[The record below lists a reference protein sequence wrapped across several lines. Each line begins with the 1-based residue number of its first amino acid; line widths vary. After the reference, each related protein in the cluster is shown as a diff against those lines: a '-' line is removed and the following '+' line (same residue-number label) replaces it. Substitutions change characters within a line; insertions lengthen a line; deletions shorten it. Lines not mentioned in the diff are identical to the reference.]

1 MELKDGWDWMDWDGI
16 GWDGLGQMPW
26 RPREVLVQLS
36 DSAHGGASWNT
47 SWSNFLTQLMGSG

>member
-36 DSAHGGASWNT
+36 DSAHGGEAGT
-47 SWSNFLTQLMGSG
+47 RPGPTF